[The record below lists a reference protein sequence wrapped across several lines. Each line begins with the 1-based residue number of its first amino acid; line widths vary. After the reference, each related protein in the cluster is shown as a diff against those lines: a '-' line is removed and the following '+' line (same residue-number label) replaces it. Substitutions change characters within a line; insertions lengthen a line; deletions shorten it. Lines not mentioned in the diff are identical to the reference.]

1 MSNNHLYN
9 TRIEKTL
16 LSTLMS
22 FDNAYK
28 SVDGS
33 LTSDMF
39 YESANAEIFKIIQGL
54 ANNGRAYDLVMVTSQ
69 IEALGRQS
77 ITGGDN
83 YPSTIFAEN
92 SGDINSIDS
101 YVERI
106 ADYAERRK
114 IAECFD
120 NGRKAIAN
128 LETLSCD
135 VWSETAEQVN
145 KAMQAGAKDNYSF
158 IGNSLSSFI
167 DELQNRAKG
176 ERVAPMQTGL
186 FDLDAKLS
194 VKKGEMLVIAAR
206 PSMGKTTLAQNILL
220 NITKNQDGVTVFFSL
235 EMPKDSII
243 KRLVSSEAGV
253 SMNKLFN
260 DNEILVE
267 DDWANIMMNI
277 EGIQAL
283 NMIIDDRAGL
293 TAGQMRATLNKVRQ
307 EHGKISAIMVDYLQL
322 MRSPE
327 NASNREREISEISMA
342 LKGFAKE
349 FDCPM
354 IALAQLNRGLES
366 RPNKR
371 PLLSDLRDSGSIEQ
385 DADQVVFIYRDE
397 VYNENSERKGVADLI
412 IAKQRNGETCTVSVN
427 FEGQYSRFT
436 NFVTGYQDIP
446 MLDSEYG

>member
-1 MSNNHLYN
+1 MSNQLYSS
-9 TRIEKTL
+9 RIEKTV

-22 FDNAYK
+22 YEDAYQK
-28 SVDGS
+28 IEGS
-33 LTSDMF
+33 LTADMF
-39 YESANAEIFKIIQGL
+39 YESAHAEIFKIIQGL

-77 ITGGDN
+77 VTGGMN
-83 YPSTIFAEN
+83 YPSTIFGEV
-92 SGDINSIDS
+92 SGDINSIES

-120 NGRKAIAN
+120 FGRKQIAN
-128 LETLSCD
+128 LESLSCD
-135 VWSETAEQVN
+135 VWSATAEQVN
-145 KAMQAGAKDNYSF
+145 KAMQAGAKENHSF
-158 IGNSLSSFI
+158 IGNSLGAFI

-176 ERVAPMQTGL
+176 DRVAPMQTGL

-260 DNEILVE
+260 DNEMLVE
-267 DDWANIMMNI
+267 DEWAAIMRNI

-293 TAGQMRATLNKVRQ
+293 TAGQMRATLNKIRQ

-354 IALAQLNRGLES
+354 IALAQLNRGLEN

-371 PLLSDLRDSGSIEQ
+371 PVLSDLRDSGSIEQ

-397 VYNENSERKGVADLI
+397 VYNENSDRRGVADLI

-436 NFVTGYQDIP
+436 NFVTGYQDVP
-446 MLDSEYG
+446 MHDYEYS